1 MKKKPSVFFIGII
14 IIIGGYFLMNEYQ
27 KMQMVKEAQQKTEI
41 FIHSNY
47 EDIDE
52 VYINKKN
59 YKFDPMSEL
68 YIGGHINGD
77 KSLFFNIMFNT
88 QNNKVG
94 DVTSVFSSK
103 DFPPEKEECK
113 DNFCQ

>member
-1 MKKKPSVFFIGII
+1 MKKKPSDFIIGII
-14 IIIGGYFLMNEYQ
+14 IIIVGYFIMNEYK
-27 KMQMVKEAQQKTEI
+27 KMQLVKEAQQKTET
-41 FIHSNY
+41 FIHRKY

-59 YKFDPMSEL
+59 YKFDPMSGL
-68 YIGGHINGD
+68 SIGGHINGD

-103 DFPPEKEECK
+103 DFPP
-113 DNFCQ
+113 

>member
-27 KMQMVKEAQQKTEI
+27 KMQLVKEAQQKTET
-41 FIHSNY
+41 FIHRNY

-68 YIGGHINGD
+68 SIEGHINGN
-77 KSLFFNIMFNT
+77 KSLSLNIMFNIK
-88 QNNKVG
+88 NNKVG
-94 DVTSVFSSK
+94 DVTSAVSSK

-113 DNFCQ
+113 DNCCQ

>member
-27 KMQMVKEAQQKTEI
+27 KMQLVKEAQQKTET
-41 FIHSNY
+41 FIHRNY

-59 YKFDPMSEL
+59 YKFDPMSGL
-68 YIGGHINGD
+68 SIGGHINGD

>member
-27 KMQMVKEAQQKTEI
+27 KMQLVKEAQQKTET
-41 FIHSNY
+41 FIHRNY

-52 VYINKKN
+52 VYINK
-59 YKFDPMSEL
+59 
-68 YIGGHINGD
+68 D